1 MAFYR
6 QILYTCLTMKKNIE
20 IVHKDADFIIINKP
34 AGLSV
39 TADRSGAD
47 ELLTVLRKQL
57 PCEKDLR
64 LVHRL
69 DKLTSGAMLIAT
81 TPQAQSRLSSWF
93 EKRVIKKT
101 YLGLVSGVV
110 STQEGII
117 DIPLAHSRK
126 DKRLMIVDRKRGK
139 PAITHWRLL
148 ADFGL
153 VSLLAVQPVTGR
165 THQVRVHLASKG
177 LPLAIDPLYGATR
190 PLLLSDFKHGYIRK
204 KGKEEMPLI
213 DRLTLHAYQLEIPSE
228 DSAPLIYT
236 ARLDKKFAAAI
247 KMLTKHNPNGPDAF
261 LNQDNLTKI
270 LNAEQL

>member
-1 MAFYR
+1 
-6 QILYTCLTMKKNIE
+6 MKKKIE
-20 IVHKDADFIIINKP
+20 IVHKDADFIVINKP
-34 AGLSV
+34 PGVSV

-69 DKLTSGAMLIAT
+69 DKFTSGAMLIAT
-81 TPQAQSRLSSWF
+81 TAGAQSRLSSWF

-139 PAITHWRLL
+139 AALTHWRLL

-153 VSLLAVQPVTGR
+153 VSLLTVCPVTGR
-165 THQVRVHLASKG
+165 THQIRVHLASKG

-190 PLLLSDFKHGYIRK
+190 PLLLSDFKAGYTRK

-213 DRLTLHAYQLEIPSE
+213 DRLTLHCYQLEVPSE
-228 DSAPLIYT
+228 DSGRLIYT

-247 KMLTKHNPNGPDAF
+247 KMLTKHNPNGPDTF